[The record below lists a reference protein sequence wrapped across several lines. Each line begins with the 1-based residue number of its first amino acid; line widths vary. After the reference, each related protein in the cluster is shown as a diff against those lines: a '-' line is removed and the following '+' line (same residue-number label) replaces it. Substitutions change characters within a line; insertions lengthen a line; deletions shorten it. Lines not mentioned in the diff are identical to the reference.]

1 MTSPM
6 NARPTQALIAED
18 EPVLARGLAR
28 KLSKLWPAL
37 RIGAVV
43 HDGESAMVAAQALRP
58 DAIFMDIQMPV
69 RNGLEAAEGIVDDWP
84 ASQPLPL
91 IVFVTAFDRF
101 AVAAFEQAAVD
112 YVLKPVQVE
121 RLALTCQRLR
131 DRLAQ
136 REGGSDAL
144 ALAPLKALLQA
155 QRTEPPLNLIQAGA
169 GSTVHMVPVADV
181 IFFEADGKY
190 VRVVTNDREFLIR
203 TPLREL
209 FPRLDPTQF
218 VQIHRSTV
226 VKSELIT
233 RVVREDAGGKI
244 YLYIKGRSERL
255 TVSRN
260 HAHLFKPM

>member
-1 MTSPM
+1 M
-6 NARPTQALIAED
+6 NALPAQALIAED

-43 HDGESAMVAAQALRP
+43 HDGESALAAAQQLRP
-58 DAIFMDIQMPV
+58 DVIFMDIQMPT
-69 RNGLEAAEGIVDDWP
+69 RNGLEAAESIVDDWP

-101 AVAAFEQAAVD
+101 AIDAFEQAAVD

-121 RLALTCQRLR
+121 RLALTCQRLK
-131 DRLAQ
+131 DRLAE
-136 REGGSDAL
+136 RTGGGDAL
-144 ALAPLKALLQA
+144 ALAPLMALLQA
-155 QRTEPPLNLIQAGA
+155 QRTEPPLSLIQAGA
-169 GSTVHMVPVADV
+169 GSTVHMVSVDDV

-190 VRVVTNDREFLIR
+190 VRVVTGEREFLIR

-209 FPRLDPTQF
+209 FPRLDPTRF

-226 VKSELIT
+226 VKTALIE

-244 YLYIKGRSERL
+244 LLYIKGHGERL

-260 HAHLFKPM
+260 YAHLFKPM

>member
-1 MTSPM
+1 M
-6 NARPTQALIAED
+6 NARPTLALIAED

-43 HDGESAMVAAQALRP
+43 HDGESAMREAHALHP
-58 DAIFMDIQMPV
+58 DVIFMDIQMPV
-69 RNGLEAAEGIVDDWP
+69 RNGLEAAECIVDDWP

-101 AVAAFEQAAVD
+101 AVDAFEQAAVD

-121 RLALTCQRLR
+121 RLALTCQRLK
-131 DRLAQ
+131 DRLAE
-136 REGGSDAL
+136 RTGGSDSL
-144 ALAPLKALLQA
+144 ALAPLRALLQS
-155 QRTEPPLNLIQAGA
+155 QTTEPPLNLIQAGS

-181 IFFEADGKY
+181 IFLEADDKY
-190 VRVVTNDREFLIR
+190 VRVVTSDREFLIR

-209 FPRLDPTQF
+209 APRLDPNQF
-218 VQIHRSTV
+218 MQIHRSTV
-226 VKSELIT
+226 VKTELIS

-244 YLYIKGRSERL
+244 HLHLKGRSERL
-255 TVSRN
+255 IVSRN
-260 HAHLFKPM
+260 YAHLFKPM